1 MARINGMPDPALDFY
16 IQRVERSRRG
26 EEDVAR
32 DQMAFFIA
40 GQEEHQ
46 ILQAQSPVKFPS
58 GEPVRRRSAVG
69 GAFGLTRFSRGK
81 SIRPAGNASASR
93 SLRPQLVLKIC
104 PVICWL

>member
-1 MARINGMPDPALDFY
+1 MGKGRERIRRARINGMPDPALDFY

-32 DQMAFFIA
+32 DQMAFFMRLRK
-40 GQEEHQ
+40 EVSRSSRRNR
-46 ILQAQSPVKFPS
+46 LSKDPS

-81 SIRPAGNASASR
+81 S
-93 SLRPQLVLKIC
+93 K
-104 PVICWL
+104 